1 MEFARQEYFW
11 LLPVVPLAMLL
22 WGIGLW
28 HQRRMRIRFGN
39 IDNLV
44 SISRISRP
52 GRGWLRG
59 LLFVA
64 ALALMALGLAY
75 PRATPTDLVFLLD
88 TSPSMYGRDMD
99 PSRLG
104 RAERIIQRF
113 IYLKQPQDRYGLI
126 AFNWTSVVLS
136 YMTSDPQNM
145 LLYFD
150 YLNQQDMPEPGTNV
164 ASVLT
169 NAMRLVATER
179 QGDPE
184 PARKRRVVF
193 VLLSDGDDTA
203 NEIEKPLLLRS
214 LA

>member
-11 LLPVVPLAMLL
+11 LLLVIPFVSLL

-39 IDNLV
+39 IDNLQ
-44 SISRISRP
+44 SISKISWP
-52 GRGWLRG
+52 GREWVRG
-59 LLFVA
+59 LLFVG

-75 PRATPTDLVFLLD
+75 PRAVVRELRAVATPTDLVFLLD

-126 AFNWTSVVLS
+126 AFNWTSIVLS
-136 YMTSDPQNM
+136 YMTSDPQSI

-150 YLNQQDMPEPGTNV
+150 
-164 ASVLT
+164 
-169 NAMRLVATER
+169 
-179 QGDPE
+179 
-184 PARKRRVVF
+184 
-193 VLLSDGDDTA
+193 
-203 NEIEKPLLLRS
+203 
-214 LA
+214 